1 MKALFWLPSIL
12 VDIYKLSLPK
22 WLFVILYKPA
32 SEGRRDAEND
42 IRNTNRLASYK
53 AKKLLGQ

>member
-1 MKALFWLPSIL
+1 MKTLFWLPSIL

-32 SEGRRDAEND
+32 SESRRCAENN
-42 IRNTNRLASYK
+42 IRNVNRLAAYK
-53 AKKLLGQ
+53 AKKLLGE